1 MKTYLFRFISSI
13 FRIYNIIKS
22 KPRANGRNIAGY
34 FLLRPFAALLHVVG
48 SSLAQSLKM
57 VKLLAKRKRRQQL
70 PTFLGQQSWE
80 LLHPFARIALQST
93 YRSNTLSTYL
103 FYLLTHV
110 KPPTRSS
117 LANDY
122 VNIETAH

>member
-34 FLLRPFAALLHVVG
+34 FLLRPFAHPVACCWEFIG
-48 SSLAQSLKM
+48 TKFETGQTFS
-57 VKLLAKRKRRQQL
+57 KRRQQL

-93 YRSNTLSTYL
+93 YRSNTLSTYM

>member
-1 MKTYLFRFISSI
+1 MKKIVKKVLKNVAQVNLPYIV
-13 FRIYNIIKS
+13 S
-22 KPRANGRNIAGY
+22 KA
-34 FLLRPFAALLHVVG
+34 V
-48 SSLAQSLKM
+48 
-57 VKLLAKRKRRQQL
+57 RKRRQQL

-80 LLHPFARIALQST
+80 LLHPLARIALQST
-93 YRSNTLSTYL
+93 YRSNTLSTYM

-122 VNIETAH
+122 VNIATAH

>member
-1 MKTYLFRFISSI
+1 MQTDATLLDI
-13 FRIYNIIKS
+13 FCCVR
-22 KPRANGRNIAGY
+22 
-34 FLLRPFAALLHVVG
+34 LHTLLHVVG
-48 SSLAQSLKM
+48 SSLAQSLKL
-57 VKLLAKRKRRQQL
+57 VKLLATRKRRQQL

-93 YRSNTLSTYL
+93 YRSNTLSTYM

-110 KPPTRSS
+110 KPPTRSF

-122 VNIETAH
+122 VNIETAHWKLI